1 MRVSDTGDG
10 IPEDELELI
19 FNAYYRSKNADGR
32 QAAGTGLGLAIARYL
47 AQLHGGKLWATS
59 KIGQGSVF
67 TLSVPAQRDPD
78 DKPAP
83 QAQEV
88 ALAGL
93 AKPTAGPGAN
103 PA

>member
-1 MRVSDTGDG
+1 VRVSDTGDG